1 MGHEA
6 IWGKPRTRIPD
17 HGHRKYPYLLGDL
30 KVTRPEPVWCID
42 ITDVPMPGGPA
53 SLCAVMDWV
62 SRKVLGWAVSNT
74 METGLCLEALENALT
89 EADPEIRARGSALM
103 VVVGSGS

>member
-1 MGHEA
+1 MDLNRKRVPRLRGEMGHEA

-30 KVTRPEPVWCID
+30 KVTRPDPVRCTD

-53 SLCAVMDWV
+53 
-62 SRKVLGWAVSNT
+62 
-74 METGLCLEALENALT
+74 
-89 EADPEIRARGSALM
+89 
-103 VVVGSGS
+103 